1 MLAVLSLI
9 FIRIKTQLRP
19 FVISIPGPAFA
30 LGLSCPGLLPITVV
44 TICIEEGP
52 NPVELAV
59 EERIITNIY

>member
-19 FVISIPGPAFA
+19 FVISILGPAFA
-30 LGLSCPGLLPITVV
+30 LGLSCPGLPITVV

-52 NPVELAV
+52 DPVELAV